1 MSIIPIDEIFPGAS
15 ARLAVIETLPYV
27 CARDIIMHF
36 ANTNNKQAS
45 QIWLRLSDEQLK
57 ELSPEQRSFKFPGQG
72 QSEQPVLSFKGI
84 LKLIMWIGGRN
95 AKMYRSAMVEILQK
109 YYAGDSSL
117 LEEVEANAQ
126 SAGPIQQM
134 ARASLVGEAVPM
146 EVDALELPFKKR
158 RMELELARE
167 EAEIQAVL
175 ISNDER
181 RIALGERR
189 IALDGRKIEHVN
201 TAMGSINAL
210 KDWANVDERTKMQA
224 EDHIKNV
231 LFGKAPQRAITD
243 GSQAPAPPVVNET
256 ESLSVSVL
264 AVEMGYK
271 CSDKEIINIGRAMAA
286 KYRAKYQR
294 EPSKHK
300 QNVKGN
306 YIPVNSYMERD
317 RALMEQAIREIMVPR
332 NDGNATESSGE

>member
-1 MSIIPIDEIFPGAS
+1 
-15 ARLAVIETLPYV
+15 
-27 CARDIIMHF
+27 
-36 ANTNNKQAS
+36 
-45 QIWLRLSDEQLK
+45 
-57 ELSPEQRSFKFPGQG
+57 
-72 QSEQPVLSFKGI
+72 
-84 LKLIMWIGGRN
+84 
-95 AKMYRSAMVEILQK
+95 
-109 YYAGDSSL
+109 
-117 LEEVEANAQ
+117 
-126 SAGPIQQM
+126 M

-224 EDHIKNV
+224 EDHINNV
-231 LFGKAPQRAITD
+231 LFGKAPPRAITD
-243 GSQAPAPPVVNET
+243 GSQAPPVVNET

-271 CSDKEIINIGRAMAA
+271 CSDREIINIGRSMAA
-286 KYRAKYQR
+286 KYRAKYQS
-294 EPSKHK
+294 EPSKHR
-300 QNVKGN
+300 QYVKGN

-317 RALMEQAIREIMVPR
+317 RALMEHAIREIMVPR
-332 NDGNATESSGE
+332 NDGNATESE